1 MISNSPH
8 ELAGFVDCGCRTL
21 RDSPG
26 GSCLEVE
33 VRWRTNGVRAQV
45 VRSSRI
51 RLVSH
56 VETFPSTAWP
66 TDSAEEPEERSL
78 S

>member
-8 ELAGFVDCGCRTL
+8 ELAGFVDGGCRAL
-21 RDSPG
+21 RDAPG

-45 VRSSRI
+45 VRSSRTC
-51 RLVSH
+51 LVSH
-56 VETFPSTAWP
+56 VETFLSTNWP
-66 TDSAEEPEERSL
+66 TDSAEEPEARSH